1 MRVNPQYLNN
11 IVGAL
16 DQTTA
21 VQQQLTE
28 EMSSGNAVQQLSDNP
43 AAAGQNVLLSTAIGA
58 ADQYQQT
65 SSSAQGMLQ
74 VTDSTLGSVVTQLTQ
89 ALGLATQGNNGTLN
103 ASNEQ
108 AVATQLTGIRDEVL
122 SLANTSYLGQYLF
135 SGSVKSTPFTLNS
148 GTTPATV
155 TYNGDSKVNSV
166 STPDGQTIALNVPG
180 DQIFTASGASALGAL
195 NQLISDYSSNNVT
208 AAQNDI
214 NQLSKA
220 LNTVSQQRVA
230 LDNSLTRLTAT
241 STYAQTESTQL
252 QSNQTTL
259 MQADMA
265 QVATQ
270 LKNSETQQSAL
281 MQMYSALGTN
291 SLFNVIQG

>member
-11 IVGAL
+11 VVGAL

-28 EMSSGNAVQQLSDNP
+28 ELSSGNAVQRLSDNP
-43 AAAGQNVLLSTAIGA
+43 AAVGQNVLLSTAISA

-65 SSSAQGMLQ
+65 ASTAQGMLQ
-74 VTDSTLGSVVTQLTQ
+74 VTDSTLGGVVSQLTQ
-89 ALGLATQGNNGTLN
+89 ALSLATQGNNGTLN

-108 AVATQLTGIRDEVL
+108 AIATQLTGIRDEVL

-135 SGSVKSTPFTLNS
+135 SGSANAAPFSISTAS
-148 GTTPATV
+148 SPATV
-155 TYNGDSKVNSV
+155 TYNGDSAVNSV
-166 STPDGQTIALNVPG
+166 TTPDGQKVALNVPG

-195 NQLISDYSSNNVT
+195 NQLIADYSSNNIS

-214 NQLSKA
+214 NQLSTA
-220 LNTVSQQRVA
+220 LNNVSQKRVL

-241 STYAQTESTQL
+241 GGFAQTQSTQL
-252 QSNQTTL
+252 QSTQTTL

-265 QVATQ
+265 EVATQ

-281 MQMYSALGTN
+281 MQVYSALGNN
-291 SLFNVIQG
+291 SLFNVIRG

>member
-11 IVGAL
+11 VVGAL

-21 VQQQLTE
+21 TQQQLTQ

-43 AAAGQNVLLSTAIGA
+43 AAVGQNVLLSTAISA

-89 ALGLATQGNNGTLN
+89 ALSLATQGNNGTLN

-135 SGSVKSTPFTLNS
+135 SGSVNSAPFTLNS

-155 TYNGDSKVNSV
+155 TYNGDSTVNSV
-166 STPDGQTIALNVPG
+166 TTPDGQSIALNVPG
-180 DQIFTASGASALGAL
+180 DQIFTASGSSALGAL
-195 NQLISDYSSNNVT
+195 NQLISDYSSNNIT

-220 LNTVSQQRVA
+220 LNNVSQQRVL

-241 STYAQTESTQL
+241 AGYAQTESTQL

-281 MQMYSALGTN
+281 MQMYSALGNN

>member
-11 IVGAL
+11 VVGAL

-28 EMSSGNAVQQLSDNP
+28 ETSSGNAVQQLSDNP
-43 AAAGQNVLLSTAIGA
+43 AAVGQNVLLSTAISS

-65 SSSAQGMLQ
+65 ASSAQGMLQ

-89 ALGLATQGNNGTLN
+89 ALSLATEGNNGTLN
-103 ASNEQ
+103 SSNEQ
-108 AVATQLTGIRDEVL
+108 AIASQMTGIRDEVL

-135 SGSVKSTPFTLNS
+135 SGSVNSAPFSINSTTS
-148 GTTPATV
+148 PATV
-155 TYNGDSKVNSV
+155 TYNGDSAVNQV
-166 STPDGQTIALNVPG
+166 ATPEGQTIALNVPG
-180 DQIFTASGASALGAL
+180 DQIFTVGGANVLGAL
-195 NQLISDYSSNNVT
+195 NQLIADYSSNNIT
-208 AAQNDI
+208 AAQTDI
-214 NQLSKA
+214 NQLSTA
-220 LNTVSQQRVA
+220 LNKVSEQRVT
-230 LDNSLTRLTAT
+230 LDNSLSRLKATA
-241 STYAQTESTQL
+241 TYAQTQSTQL
-252 QSNQTTL
+252 QGNQTSL

-281 MQMYSALGTN
+281 MQVFSALGTN
-291 SLFNVIQG
+291 SLFNVIHG

>member
-11 IVGAL
+11 VVGAL

-28 EMSSGNAVQQLSDNP
+28 ELSSGNAVQQLSDN
-43 AAAGQNVLLSTAIGA
+43 ASATGQNVMLSSAISA

-74 VTDSTLGSVVTQLTQ
+74 VTDSTLGGVVTQLTQ
-89 ALGLATQGNNGTLN
+89 ALSLATEGNNGTLN

-108 AVATQLTGIRDEVL
+108 AIATQLTGIRDEVL

-135 SGSVKSTPFTLNS
+135 SGSVNAAPFTLDS

-155 TYNGDSKVNSV
+155 TYNGDSAVNSV
-166 STPDGQTIALNVPG
+166 MTPDGQTIALNVPG
-180 DQIFTASGASALGAL
+180 DQIFTASGGDALGAL
-195 NQLISDYSSNNVT
+195 NRLIADYSSNNIT

-214 NQLSKA
+214 NQLSTA
-220 LNTVSQQRVA
+220 LSNVSQQRVA
-230 LDNSLTRLTAT
+230 LDNSLSRLTAT
-241 STYAQTESTQL
+241 AGYAQTQSTQL
-252 QSNQTTL
+252 ESNQTAL
-259 MQADMA
+259 MQADLA
-265 QVATQ
+265 QVSTQ
-270 LKNSETQQSAL
+270 LKNSETQQTAL
-281 MQMYSALGTN
+281 MQVFSALGSN

>member
-135 SGSVKSTPFTLNS
+135 SGSVKSAPFTLNS

>member
-11 IVGAL
+11 VVGAL

-28 EMSSGNAVQQLSDNP
+28 EISSGNAVQQLSDNP
-43 AAAGQNVLLSTAIGA
+43 AAVGQNVLLSTAISA

-89 ALGLATQGNNGTLN
+89 ALSLATQGNNGTLN

-108 AVATQLTGIRDEVL
+108 AIATQLTGVRDEVL

-135 SGSVKSTPFTLNS
+135 SGSVNAAPFTIS
-148 GTTPATV
+148 STSTPATV
-155 TYNGDSKVNSV
+155 TYNGDSAVNSV
-166 STPDGQTIALNVPG
+166 TTSDGQTIALNVPG
-180 DQIFTASGASALGAL
+180 DQIFTVGGANVLGAL
-195 NQLISDYSSNNVT
+195 NQLIADYGSNNIT
-208 AAQNDI
+208 AGQADI
-214 NQLSKA
+214 NQLSTA
-220 LNTVSQQRVA
+220 LNKVSEQRVM
-230 LDNSLTRLTAT
+230 LDNSLSRLKATAG
-241 STYAQTESTQL
+241 YAQTQSTQL
-252 QSNQTTL
+252 QSSQTTL

-265 QVATQ
+265 KISSE
-270 LKNSETQQSAL
+270 LKNSETQQAAL
-281 MQMYSALGTN
+281 TQVYSALGNN
-291 SLFNVIQG
+291 SLFNVIHG

>member
-11 IVGAL
+11 VVGAL

-28 EMSSGNAVQQLSDNP
+28 EISSGNAVQQLSDNP
-43 AAAGQNVLLSTAIGA
+43 AAVGQNVLLSTAISA

-65 SSSAQGMLQ
+65 ASSAQGMLQ
-74 VTDSTLGSVVTQLTQ
+74 VTDSTLGSVVSQLTQ
-89 ALGLATQGNNGTLN
+89 ALSLATEGNNGTLN

-108 AVATQLTGIRDEVL
+108 AIATQLTGIRDEVL

-135 SGSVKSTPFTLNS
+135 SGSVNAAPFSIN
-148 GTTPATV
+148 TTSSPATV
-155 TYNGDSKVNSV
+155 TYHGDAAVNSV
-166 STPDGQTIALNVPG
+166 TTPDGQAIALNVPG
-180 DQIFTASGASALGAL
+180 DQIFTAGGASALGAL
-195 NQLISDYSSNNVT
+195 NQLIADYSSNNIS

-214 NQLSKA
+214 NQLSTA
-220 LNTVSQQRVA
+220 LSNVSQKRVA

-241 STYAQTESTQL
+241 GGFAQTQSTQL
-252 QSNQTTL
+252 QFTQTTL
-259 MQADMA
+259 MQADLA
-265 QVATQ
+265 EVATQ

-281 MQMYSALGTN
+281 MQVFSALGTN
-291 SLFNVIQG
+291 SLFNVIRG

>member
-11 IVGAL
+11 VVGAL

-28 EMSSGNAVQQLSDNP
+28 EISSGNAVQQLSDNP
-43 AAAGQNVLLSTAIGA
+43 AAVGQNVLLSTAISS

-65 SSSAQGMLQ
+65 ASSAQGMLQ

-89 ALGLATQGNNGTLN
+89 ALSLATEGNNGTLN

-108 AVATQLTGIRDEVL
+108 AISTQLTGIRDEVL

-135 SGSVKSTPFTLNS
+135 SGSVNSAPFSVNS
-148 GTTPATV
+148 ATSPATV
-155 TYNGDSKVNSV
+155 TYSGDSAVNQV
-166 STPDGQTIALNVPG
+166 TTPDGQTIALNVPG
-180 DQIFTASGASALGAL
+180 DQIFTASGANVLGAL
-195 NQLISDYSSNNVT
+195 NQLITDYSGGDI
-208 AAQNDI
+208 AAAKMDI
-214 NQLSKA
+214 KQLGSA
-220 LNTVSQQRVA
+220 LNTVSEQRVA
-230 LDNSLTRLTAT
+230 LDNSLSRLKSTA
-241 STYAQTESTQL
+241 TYAQTQSTQL
-252 QSNQTTL
+252 QGNQTAL

-281 MQMYSALGTN
+281 MQVFSALGTN
-291 SLFNVIQG
+291 SLFNVIHG